1 MFAKTLGINRFAKH
15 CVLIAINPLTCV
27 LGSRILGRRRPSTT
41 TFFWRISRGFWYYR
55 NKENMFYRSDFIL
68 SFKDFVV
75 YDRFTLAFFYH
86 FFCYFCC
93 LRFFDRFLEDFLIFS
108 LPYIILYYII
118 LYYIILY
125 YIILYILYYL
135 ILYSLP

>member
-93 LRFFDRFLEDFLIFS
+93 LRFFDRFLEDFLIFGITVMR
-108 LPYIILYYII
+108 IIHFID
-118 LYYIILY
+118 
-125 YIILYILYYL
+125 L
-135 ILYSLP
+135 IFPLV